1 MREQENPGPTHLP
14 CHLDGYTDL
23 PPGKLATLVTY
34 LAMTAPPD
42 RMPAPAPADVA
53 IHPYTP
59 ERDAYRALFREI
71 GENWLWT
78 GRLRLDDAALD
89 ALLADPGFERFA
101 LYVGDRPAGLLELD
115 FRGDDACELAYFG
128 LVPDA
133 VGKGNGRFL
142 MDFAILRAFARPIS
156 RFFVHTCHF
165 DHPGALAFYRRS
177 GFVPC
182 KLAIEIMDD
191 PRLGGLLPQGAAPH
205 VPFIPLPG
213 NESGREGQ

>member
-1 MREQENPGPTHLP
+1 MSDEHSPSDAVLP
-14 CHLDGYTDL
+14 CLLDGYTDL

-42 RMPAPAPADVA
+42 RMPAEAPADIA

-59 ERDAYRALFREI
+59 EPDAYRALFRAI
-71 GENWLWT
+71 GEDWLWA
-78 GRLRLDDAALD
+78 GRLRLDDAALE

-101 LYVGDRPAGLLELD
+101 LFADDRPAGLLELD
-115 FRGDDACELAYFG
+115 FRGDNTCELAYFG

-156 RFFVHTCHF
+156 SFFVHTCHF
-165 DHPGALAFYRRS
+165 DHPGAFAFYRRC
-177 GFVPC
+177 GFTPY

-191 PRLGGLLPQGAAPH
+191 PRHDELLPQWAAAH

-213 NESGREGQ
+213 SVDDHDDQ

>member
-1 MREQENPGPTHLP
+1 MKHSHPDAFLRLSA
-14 CHLDGYTDL
+14 DGNTDL
-23 PPGKLATLVTY
+23 PPGKTSTLVTY
-34 LAMTAPPD
+34 SPLPQPPD
-42 RMPAPAPADVA
+42 RMPAEAPAGIA

-59 ERDAYRALFREI
+59 APDAYRALFRAI
-71 GENWLWT
+71 GENWLWV

-101 LYVGDRPAGLLELD
+101 LFADGRPAGLLELD
-115 FRGDDACELAYFG
+115 FRGDDTCELAYFG

-165 DHPGALAFYRRS
+165 DHPGALAFYRRC
-177 GFVPC
+177 GFTPY

-191 PRLGGLLPQGAAPH
+191 PRHDGLLPQGAAAH

-213 NESGREGQ
+213 SVGDHGDQ